1 MEHGE
6 GFDRDLSKLAEA
18 NNKATSQKRQLEL
31 AEDKSEVVRYVLA
44 GATENIEVQKKLA
57 ADKSKFVLSALA
69 WNTKEGS
76 VQELLRRR
84 PIQGIRQVLE
94 RRKEIS
100 KHVG

>member
-6 GFDRDLSKLAEA
+6 EFDPDLAKLAEA
-18 NNKATSQKRQLEL
+18 NNKTTQLKRQLEL

-44 GATENIEVQKKLA
+44 GATENVEVQRKLA
-57 ADKSKFVLSALA
+57 RDKSKFVLSALA
-69 WNTKEGS
+69 WNTKESS

-100 KHVG
+100 RHVG